1 MVLLLKLSPNT
12 RRANHASKTSVLS
25 LVRRDSSLPIGYG
38 LSVLLCS
45 VQLFDCCL
53 LGVEGTG
60 GDESPTDAQ
69 LFGGCLHGGGGGGGR
84 RGACNAGGMES
95 PGAELVC
102 RSRSAADD
110 AADARL
116 SMFRRISETSLCSA
130 CGGGVGA
137 LDSGGG
143 SSIALWITAAIL
155 FAASTWASPRAL
167 STAIFSSHL
176 GATAGSSVE
185 SWGGCLAPLNSP
197 GRGSA
202 VDDLTSSLLEDC
214 GR

>member
-116 SMFRRISETSLCSA
+116 SMFRRISETSFAAPVVAASVHWTLA
-130 CGGGVGA
+130 EA
-137 LDSGGG
+137 APLRFDH
-143 SSIALWITAAIL
+143 AAIL
-155 FAASTWASPRAL
+155 FAHGTPRAL

-176 GATAGSSVE
+176 ALPRARRELGA
-185 SWGGCLAPLNSP
+185 CLAPLDSP